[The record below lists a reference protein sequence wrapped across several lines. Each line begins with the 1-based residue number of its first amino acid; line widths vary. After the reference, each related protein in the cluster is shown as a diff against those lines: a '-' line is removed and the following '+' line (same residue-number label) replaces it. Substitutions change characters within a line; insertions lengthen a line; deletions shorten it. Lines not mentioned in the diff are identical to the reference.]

1 VYIKSKQS
9 GFTFIELLVALSLF
23 VVGMLTILQIFPV
36 NRKYLTQSGDTT
48 QATFLAQE
56 EMETVR
62 SLGYEDLTV
71 GTNPYFEPAHPLG
84 SSSSDPFNQYT
95 RQTEVEYI
103 DPNTFQVISTDDHLK
118 QVIITVTWQESNL
131 NRQYVLSSYVYDD

>member
-1 VYIKSKQS
+1 MYIQNKQS
-9 GFTFIELLVALSLF
+9 AFTFIELLVALSLF
-23 VVGMLTILQIFPV
+23 VIGMLTILQIFPV

-62 SLGYEDLTV
+62 SMSYEDLTV
-71 GTNPYFEPAHPLG
+71 GTSPYFEPAHLLG
-84 SSSSDPFNQYT
+84 SGSSDPFSQYT

-103 DPNTFQVISTDDHLK
+103 DPTTFHTISTDEHLK
-118 QVIITVTWQESNL
+118 QVTITITWQESNI